1 METPAFRPMIV
12 RRGRE
17 AAMATRRLASRVVL
31 VLALMTGC
39 GDDASFCTDL
49 DDDPP
54 SCEICSNNR
63 DDDLDGDEDC
73 DDSECDDT
81 AFCRDDE
88 EVR

>member
-1 METPAFRPMIV
+1 MIGCIV
-12 RRGRE
+12 TTGRLG
-17 AAMATRRLASRVVL
+17 ATLSL
-31 VLALMTGC
+31 VLALFAGC
-39 GDDASFCTDL
+39 GDDASFCSDL

-81 AFCRDDE
+81 AVCRDDDS
-88 EVR
+88 